1 MFSSHPADADDDD
14 TDEGEGDDA
23 DDHDTGDC
31 EKEKIHTQQWAQR
44 PGSHQLDSTSMFLS
58 QFDFDENAYDA
69 NADDADD
76 QPARPSA
83 QRLEQPVLSHFAE
96 SWPSVT

>member
-1 MFSSHPADADDDD
+1 
-14 TDEGEGDDA
+14 
-23 DDHDTGDC
+23 
-31 EKEKIHTQQWAQR
+31 
-44 PGSHQLDSTSMFLS
+44 MFLS
-58 QFDFDENAYDA
+58 QFDFDEDAYDA
-69 NADDADD
+69 DADDADD

>member
-14 TDEGEGDDA
+14 ADEGEGDDA

-31 EKEKIHTQQWAQR
+31 EREDTHSAVSKNAKR
-44 PGSHQLDSTSMFLS
+44 PGSDQFDSTSMFLS
-58 QFDFDENAYDA
+58 QFDFDENAY
-69 NADDADD
+69 DADD

>member
-1 MFSSHPADADDDD
+1 MS
-14 TDEGEGDDA
+14 
-23 DDHDTGDC
+23 
-31 EKEKIHTQQWAQR
+31 
-44 PGSHQLDSTSMFLS
+44 LS

-69 NADDADD
+69 DADD

>member
-1 MFSSHPADADDDD
+1 MI
-14 TDEGEGDDA
+14 
-23 DDHDTGDC
+23 DHDTGDC
-31 EKEKIHTQQWAQR
+31 EREGTHSAVSQNAQR

-58 QFDFDENAYDA
+58 QFDFDEDAYDA
-69 NADDADD
+69 DADADDADD